1 MKVIG
6 LTGGI
11 GSGKSTV
18 ARLLAGL
25 GAVTVDLDRV
35 GHQVLK
41 QAAVRERLIG
51 EFGRDILAGN
61 GEIDRVKLGRSVF
74 GDADALQRLNGI
86 THPAID
92 NAIKGILEECRRQG
106 AEVVV
111 LEAAAILEAGRAEGF
126 DELWVTVAPEEVAL
140 ARLAGRGD
148 LSPEEAAARL
158 RSQLSN
164 EERARQADVIID
176 TDGTIDDVKERVAA
190 EWRRLQA
197 RL

>member
-25 GAVTVDLDRV
+25 GAVTVDLDKM
-35 GHQVLK
+35 GHRILK
-41 QAAVRERLIG
+41 LEDVRDRLVE
-51 EFGRDILAGN
+51 EFGKGILDARSR
-61 GEIDRVKLGRSVF
+61 ISRTKLGRLVF
-74 GDADALQRLNGI
+74 NDPEALARLNAVA
-86 THPAID
+86 HPRID
-92 NAIKGILEECRRQG
+92 QAVGGMLDFYRRQG

-111 LEAAAILEAGRAEGF
+111 LEAAAILEAGRTKGF
-126 DELWVTVAPEEVAL
+126 DEIWVTIAPEELMLERV
-140 ARLAGRGD
+140 AGRGGI
-148 LSPEEAAARL
+148 SRKQAGARL

-164 EERARQADVIID
+164 EERIRQADVVID
-176 TDGTIDDVKERVAA
+176 TDCPLEMLRDRVAA
-190 EWRRLQA
+190 EWRRLRE

>member
-1 MKVIG
+1 VKVIG

-25 GAVTVDLDRV
+25 GAITVDLDKI
-35 GHQVLK
+35 GHRVLK
-41 QAAVRERLIG
+41 QAAVRERLVG
-51 EFGRDILAGN
+51 EFGRDILADN

-74 GDADALQRLNGI
+74 GDADALHRLNRI

-92 NAIKGILEECRRQG
+92 NAIRGILEEYRRWG
-106 AEVVV
+106 AGVVV

-126 DELWVTVAPEEVAL
+126 DELWVTVAPEEVVL

-148 LSPEEAAARL
+148 LSAEEAAARL

-164 EERARQADVIID
+164 EERARQANVIID
-176 TDGTIDDVKERVAA
+176 TNGTLEELREKVAV
-190 EWRRLQA
+190 EWQKLQA